1 MEVGLHDT
9 IALLKYSI
17 LEAASIPIYEQRIV
31 PSVSEEAPAHDERG
45 LQACGFFDGV
55 IVTMYRIPLPV
66 PVFEVEDPFKV
77 AIRPSKGKAFL
88 LEVSR
93 SDTFRA
99 MKQKIEEAEGYPVD
113 EQWFGYDPEFENDR
127 TLDHFSITE
136 PATLRLWFRKKKRE
150 GTRPKS
156 RGIRASGRPMAAGD
170 TIAEGRDSDWE
181 DVSDE
186 REEIPPEAGEEG
198 DQNKENQ

>member
-1 MEVGLHDT
+1 MIPHAPKQSMTLTVRCRALSYPPNLSSHTNPPNSLVDPGSQGGPFTVEVGLHDT

-77 AIRPSKGKAFL
+77 GTYYIRLVG
-88 LEVSR
+88 
-93 SDTFRA
+93 
-99 MKQKIEEAEGYPVD
+99 
-113 EQWFGYDPEFENDR
+113 
-127 TLDHFSITE
+127 FSI
-136 PATLRLWFRKKKRE
+136 FY
-150 GTRPKS
+150 
-156 RGIRASGRPMAAGD
+156 
-170 TIAEGRDSDWE
+170 
-181 DVSDE
+181 
-186 REEIPPEAGEEG
+186 
-198 DQNKENQ
+198 